1 MIIFKILIYIVKNSI
16 SATADSEC
24 VLNSPRLID
33 CYDIVEMKER
43 LIRKKEA
50 LEFAIEA
57 YISEGIVTPDG
68 TDSENFNSELFK
80 YE

>member
-1 MIIFKILIYIVKNSI
+1 MENSI

-33 CYDIVEMKER
+33 CYDILEMKER

-68 TDSENFNSELFK
+68 TDSENLNFK
-80 YE
+80 PKRYSDS

>member
-1 MIIFKILIYIVKNSI
+1 MSG
-16 SATADSEC
+16 STEGGGEPEC

-50 LEFAIEA
+50 LEMSIEA
-57 YISEGIVTPDG
+57 YIKTGEVTPEGLDIRIN
-68 TDSENFNSELFK
+68 D
-80 YE
+80 

>member
-1 MIIFKILIYIVKNSI
+1 M
-16 SATADSEC
+16 
-24 VLNSPRLID
+24 NSPRLID

-68 TDSENFNSELFK
+68 TDSENFYTELFK
-80 YE
+80 YEYV